1 VLAHLTRTRG
11 NKGELCSIPLADDRE
26 RLQKLKTVYLNGTA
40 YEVEA
45 VWYHKEQPIFK
56 FRGVDS
62 ISDGEKLAGV
72 DVCVPRSERPE
83 LPEGEFYFSDLIGCR
98 MVDDAAG
105 ELIGIVSGWQELSA
119 GGQVL
124 LEVDEGRGIE
134 PLLVPYAS
142 AVLKKI
148 DVAARELRATL
159 PEGLRELNS
168 EPPR

>member
-1 VLAHLTRTRG
+1 M
-11 NKGELCSIPLADDRE
+11 SDDRD
-26 RLQKLKTVYLNGTA
+26 RLQSLKTVYLAGVA

-62 ISDGEKLAGV
+62 ISDGEKLAGA
-72 DVCVPRSERPE
+72 DVCVPRSERAK
-83 LPEGEFYFSDLIGCR
+83 LPEGEFYFSDLVGCG
-98 MVDDAAG
+98 MVDDATG
-105 ELIGIVSGWQELSA
+105 EPLGTVSGWQEL
-119 GGQVL
+119 GGGGLVL
-124 LEVDEGRGIE
+124 LEVDEGRGGD
-134 PLLVPYAS
+134 PMLVPYAN

-148 DVAARELRATL
+148 DVAAREIRVAL